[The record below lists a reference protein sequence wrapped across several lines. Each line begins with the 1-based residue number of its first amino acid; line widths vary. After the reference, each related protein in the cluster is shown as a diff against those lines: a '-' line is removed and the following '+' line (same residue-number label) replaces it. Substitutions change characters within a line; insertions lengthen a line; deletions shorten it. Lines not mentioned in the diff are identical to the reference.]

1 MRYITI
7 IILLLSVL
15 PLTAQDNLENSFS
28 IELSKKIFP
37 KFTIALEEDFRLRD
51 NFQEIDRFSTT
62 LEISY
67 RVCNHLK
74 AGGAYNLINY
84 NHPSKDWE
92 TRHRYYFYLTGSYK
106 LRRFMFSLRE
116 RFQSTYRVHVKET
129 AKRAN
134 PKLYLRSRLKVEYD
148 IRRSAFEPF
157 ASIEWYN
164 TLNNQQGNSMDRL
177 KYIIGSC
184 YKLNKKNALQL
195 YYRYVNFTDDDE
207 SNGKQMLGLGYTH
220 KF

>member
-7 IILLLSVL
+7 IILLLLSVL

-37 KFTIALEEDFRLRD
+37 KFTITLEEDFRLRD

-106 LRRFMFSLRE
+106 LRRFTFSLRE

-157 ASIEWYN
+157 ASIEWYKYTIGSSYN
-164 TLNNQQGNSMDRL
+164 LNN
-177 KYIIGSC
+177 
-184 YKLNKKNALQL
+184 KNALQL

>member
-37 KFTIALEEDFRLRD
+37 KFTITLEEDFRLRD

-74 AGGAYNLINY
+74 AAARTIY
-84 NHPSKDWE
+84 
-92 TRHRYYFYLTGSYK
+92 
-106 LRRFMFSLRE
+106 
-116 RFQSTYRVHVKET
+116 
-129 AKRAN
+129 
-134 PKLYLRSRLKVEYD
+134 
-148 IRRSAFEPF
+148 
-157 ASIEWYN
+157 
-164 TLNNQQGNSMDRL
+164 
-177 KYIIGSC
+177 
-184 YKLNKKNALQL
+184 
-195 YYRYVNFTDDDE
+195 
-207 SNGKQMLGLGYTH
+207 
-220 KF
+220 